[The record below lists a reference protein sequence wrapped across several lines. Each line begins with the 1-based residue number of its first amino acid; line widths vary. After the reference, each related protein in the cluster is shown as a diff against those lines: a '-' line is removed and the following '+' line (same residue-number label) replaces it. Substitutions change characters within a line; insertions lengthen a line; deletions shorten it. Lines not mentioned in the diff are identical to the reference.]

1 MNPECLPDAL
11 NLSNNNMPLIPDNLV
26 LFDGVCNL
34 CNTSVQFIIERDPKQ
49 KFYFSS
55 LQSETGKFLLQK
67 YKIDTQNTDSLVLI
81 QNGKAYIKSTAALR
95 IASQLKGPVK
105 ILSILRILP
114 KFLRNLAYDIVAK
127 NRYLWFG
134 KREHCMIPSPALRKR
149 FLD

>member
-1 MNPECLPDAL
+1 M
-11 NLSNNNMPLIPDNLV
+11 PDNLV

-34 CNTSVQFIIERDPKQ
+34 CNTAVQFIIERDPKQ

-55 LQSETGKFLLQK
+55 LQSETGKSLLEK
-67 YKIDTQNTDSLVLI
+67 YGLAHQNIDSLVLI

-95 IASQLKGPVK
+95 IAYQLKGPVR
-105 ILSILRILP
+105 IFSIFRILP
-114 KFLRNLAYDIVAK
+114 KFIRNFAYDIIAK

-134 KREHCMIPSPALRKR
+134 KREHCMIPAPALRKR